1 MAEYRI
7 NELADASGVS
17 VRNIRVYQDRGLLPP
32 PTIRGRTGWY
42 SEEHLVRLNLISR
55 MLERGYT
62 FATISELLHAAH
74 YGMKVEH
81 VLRGEPKGGRFR
93 NFKRAA
99 TITITELRKTLNA
112 SDKSIAL
119 GQKLGLLVK
128 DGAHYAIKNPEVL
141 EGAEVLV
148 KSGIDI
154 DVLLDRFV
162 RVQDDLEDAARSFV
176 SIITDK
182 YFDEKLPE
190 LGEANVSKM
199 AELIQTVR
207 PMAHDIVETTFRKAL
222 DDEISKAIGQAST
235 YFDAASGGPEAEVD
249 GEAGGEA
256 TADGQAAEGEAVAG
270 SSTYEASPSNLT
282 TGSVTSDGVIRDQ

>member
-32 PTIRGRTGWY
+32 PAIRGRVGWY
-42 SEEHLVRLNLISR
+42 SDEHLVRLNLISR

-74 YGMKVEH
+74 YGMRVEQI
-81 VLRGEPKGGRFR
+81 LRGTPKGGRFR

-112 SDKSIAL
+112 SDRSIAL
-119 GQKLGLLVK
+119 SQKLGLLTK

-141 EGAEVLV
+141 EGAELLV

-154 DVLLDRFV
+154 DVLLDRWV
-162 RVQDDLEDAARSFV
+162 RVQGDLEDVAQSFV

-182 YFDEKLPE
+182 YFDENLPDMD
-190 LGEANVSKM
+190 EAAVSKM
-199 AELIQTVR
+199 AELIGTVR

-222 DDEISKAIGQAST
+222 DEQISKAIGEAAT
-235 YFDAASGGPEAEVD
+235 YFDAADAVD
-249 GEAGGEA
+249 AADAGEDPAA
-256 TADGQAAEGEAVAG
+256 TTPDNTSMNIGTLD
-270 SSTYEASPSNLT
+270 SDT
-282 TGSVTSDGVIRDQ
+282 TQ

>member
-7 NELADASGVS
+7 NDLAEASGVS

-42 SEEHLVRLNLISR
+42 SDEHLVRLNLISR

-74 YGMKVEH
+74 YGMRVEQ
-81 VLRGEPKGGRFR
+81 VLRDPPKSGRFR

-112 SDKSIAL
+112 TDRSIAL
-119 GQKLGLLVK
+119 SQKLGLLAK
-128 DGAHYAIKNPEVL
+128 DGAHYAIRNPELL
-141 EGAEVLV
+141 EGAEALV
-148 KSGIDI
+148 KGGIDI
-154 DVLLDRFV
+154 DLLLDRWV
-162 RVQDDLEDAARSFV
+162 RVQDDLEDVAKSLV

-182 YFDEKLPE
+182 YFDENLPD
-190 LGEANVSKM
+190 LGEEAISKM

-207 PMAHDIVETTFRKAL
+207 PMAHEIVESTFRKAL
-222 DDEISKAIGQAST
+222 DRQISQAIGEAST
-235 YFDAASGGPEAEVD
+235 YFDAASGEGGAGHAVPISGPDLTPAHGTPDDPPAVEHV
-249 GEAGGEA
+249 EAGDAGA
-256 TADGQAAEGEAVAG
+256 PTPADRV
-270 SSTYEASPSNLT
+270 
-282 TGSVTSDGVIRDQ
+282 D

>member
-7 NELADASGVS
+7 NDLAQASGVS

-42 SEEHLVRLNLISR
+42 SDEHLVRLNLISR

-74 YGMKVEH
+74 HGMRVEQIF
-81 VLRGEPKGGRFR
+81 RGAPKSGRFR

-112 SDKSIAL
+112 SDRSIAL
-119 GQKLGLLVK
+119 SQKLGLLAK
-128 DGAHYAIKNPEVL
+128 DGAHYAIRNPELL
-141 EGAEVLV
+141 EGAETLV
-148 KSGIDI
+148 KAGVDI
-154 DVLLDRFV
+154 DVLLDRWV
-162 RVQDDLEDAARSFV
+162 RVQDDLEDVAKSFV

-182 YFDEKLPE
+182 YFDENLPD
-190 LGEANVSKM
+190 LGEEQVSKM

-207 PMAHDIVETTFRKAL
+207 PMAHEIVESTFRQAL
-222 DDEISKAIGQAST
+222 DKQISVAIGEAST
-235 YFDAASGGPEAEVD
+235 YFDASSPELLAQDGMLDDAAESGTEDDAGVD
-249 GEAGGEA
+249 RVGFDA
-256 TADGQAAEGEAVAG
+256 ADGAR
-270 SSTYEASPSNLT
+270 
-282 TGSVTSDGVIRDQ
+282 SVVDRTD